1 LPQLPEPDFC
11 TETLPPVIDKTVR
24 GVLAELEFPQ
34 DVKPADKERIAGT
47 NSRILNSNERL
58 IFINISPLFGN
69 IDISKVTPP

>member
-1 LPQLPEPDFC
+1 
-11 TETLPPVIDKTVR
+11 
-24 GVLAELEFPQ
+24 LAELEFPQ